1 MNNKI
6 LIKSADDKDLP
17 VYIYEPS
24 ISRIGAIV
32 LIQEI
37 FGANDHIKSIAQKF
51 AKEGFITWVPD
62 LFYRIE
68 DNVTLNYSSKDIK
81 KGKELK
87 EKSGWELPTMD
98 IISCIANLKV
108 EYNVATV
115 GFCYGGTLSWNVA
128 CSAYGLDAS
137 VCFYGSQITNFL
149 EKQPRC

>member
-37 FGANDHIKSIAQKF
+37 FGANDHIKSIAEKF

-68 DNVTLNYSSKDIK
+68 DNVNLNYSSEDIK
-81 KGKELK
+81 KD
-87 EKSGWELPTMD
+87 EK
-98 IISCIANLKV
+98 
-108 EYNVATV
+108 
-115 GFCYGGTLSWNVA
+115 
-128 CSAYGLDAS
+128 CS
-137 VCFYGSQITNFL
+137 T
-149 EKQPRC
+149 